1 MRSEM
6 LVKPQARETLR
17 CCTEISSMRW
27 CTRIAAQARRG
38 KREMRCPA

>member
-6 LVKPQARETLR
+6 WVKAQARETLR
-17 CCTEISSMRW
+17 CCTEISGVRG